1 MIQLF
6 FPSKFIKYRLLN
18 FGLLFLRRYKS
29 HTILLV
35 SIQAQASSTVCPS
48 QCPTRCLTQPN
59 AHNPCLSQ
67 HSSQV
72 SWFSCAV
79 HHQTTWYSKT
89 KKKQNFF
96 DMQRH
101 KYFHLQQMAIKKRP
115 LSNVDAHLLFIAY
128 CVFILFYFSVYWQLE
143 DRVLMCICNR
153 CCILKFKIIICP
165 CSCTYW
171 KLYWG

>member
-29 HTILLV
+29 HTTLLV

-89 KKKQNFF
+89 KKTKTFLICKDINTSICSKWPLKRGLCQ
-96 DMQRH
+96 MLMH
-101 KYFHLQQMAIKKRP
+101 IYF
-115 LSNVDAHLLFIAY
+115 LLHI
-128 CVFILFYFSVYWQLE
+128 VFLFYFIFQSI
-143 DRVLMCICNR
+143 DN
-153 CCILKFKIIICP
+153 
-165 CSCTYW
+165 W
-171 KLYWG
+171 KTGF

>member
-29 HTILLV
+29 HTTLLV

-89 KKKQNFF
+89 KKKQKTFLICKDINTSICSKWPLKRGLCQ
-96 DMQRH
+96 MLMH
-101 KYFHLQQMAIKKRP
+101 IYF
-115 LSNVDAHLLFIAY
+115 LLHI
-128 CVFILFYFSVYWQLE
+128 VFLFYFIFQSI
-143 DRVLMCICNR
+143 DN
-153 CCILKFKIIICP
+153 
-165 CSCTYW
+165 W
-171 KLYWG
+171 KTGF

>member
-29 HTILLV
+29 HTTLLV

-89 KKKQNFF
+89 KKNKTFLICKDINTSICSKWPLKRGLCQ
-96 DMQRH
+96 MLMH
-101 KYFHLQQMAIKKRP
+101 IYF
-115 LSNVDAHLLFIAY
+115 LLHI
-128 CVFILFYFSVYWQLE
+128 VFLFYFIFQSV
-143 DRVLMCICNR
+143 DN
-153 CCILKFKIIICP
+153 
-165 CSCTYW
+165 W
-171 KLYWG
+171 KTGF

>member
-29 HTILLV
+29 HTTLLV

-89 KKKQNFF
+89 NKKKTTFLICKDINTSICSKWPLKRGLCQ
-96 DMQRH
+96 MLMH
-101 KYFHLQQMAIKKRP
+101 IYF
-115 LSNVDAHLLFIAY
+115 LLHI
-128 CVFILFYFSVYWQLE
+128 VFLFYFIFQSI
-143 DRVLMCICNR
+143 DN
-153 CCILKFKIIICP
+153 
-165 CSCTYW
+165 W
-171 KLYWG
+171 KTGF